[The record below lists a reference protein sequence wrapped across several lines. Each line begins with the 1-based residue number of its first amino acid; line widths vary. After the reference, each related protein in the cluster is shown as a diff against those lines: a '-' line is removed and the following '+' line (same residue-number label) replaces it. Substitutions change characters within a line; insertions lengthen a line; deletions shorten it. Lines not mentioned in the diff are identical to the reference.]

1 MLTNITYVTQV
12 KKGGDLNYV
21 LKEISNFYDAD
32 TKRSFNQMKFLKD
45 FCGILLEK
53 LDIEKTD
60 IFIDEDL
67 MNNNTCCA
75 FHHLG
80 KIYIS
85 KYFLKRE
92 NRFLDDLIILSHEF
106 SHLNDFVD
114 GINIERK
121 VGKNSN
127 RLKLSFNDLMMV
139 PLKMTDKYSMAYLYE
154 TNECE
159 HSANVFAFEYVLSL
173 LQQSQQVINK
183 NSIEYAILNVL
194 KQRVE
199 NTYQIQEMIREK
211 YQIEFVPELQLKA
224 KNFQEKWFVEIKE
237 NLHKIQTNKKPSETK
252 NCFSKIVELNNQII
266 QTFFV
271 YENFELLNKM
281 KNYYLKNSN
290 NSIFMPQL
298 YIECLNFH
306 NYVVTNNDIKDLLNL
321 YEKSILSFDLKDVFL
336 QQQNFKEHL
345 IKAKYKKATKNDF
358 KNMELNEIE
367 TSKDLLDYAKFYFKS
382 EKINIKNM

>member
-21 LKEISNFYDAD
+21 LKEISNFYDAN
-32 TKRSFNQMKFLKD
+32 TKKSFNQIKFLEN
-45 FCGILLEK
+45 FCGLLLEK
-53 LDIEKTD
+53 FDIDKTY
-60 IFIDEDL
+60 IYIDEDL

-80 KIYIS
+80 KIYIN
-85 KYFLKRE
+85 KYFFKRPDK
-92 NRFLDDLIILSHEF
+92 FLDDLIILSHEF
-106 SHLNDFVD
+106 SHLNDYAD
-114 GINIERK
+114 GLYMKRK
-121 VGKNSN
+121 VGENSN

-199 NTYQIQEMIREK
+199 NTYKIQEMIREK
-211 YQIEFVPELQLKA
+211 YQTEFVPELQLKA

-237 NLHKIQTNKKPSETK
+237 NINKIQTNKKSKDIK
-252 NCFSKIVELNNQII
+252 NCFSKVVELNNQII

-281 KNYYLKNSN
+281 KNFYLKNST
-290 NSIFMPQL
+290 NSSFMPML
-298 YIECLNFH
+298 YFECINYN
-306 NYVVTNNDIKDLLNL
+306 NYVVNENDIKDILSL
-321 YEKSILSFDLKDVFL
+321 YEKNILSFSLKEIFL
-336 QQQNFKEHL
+336 EQQNFKEHL
-345 IKAKYKKATKNDF
+345 IKTKYKKANKKDF
-358 KNMELNEIE
+358 ENMELNEIE
-367 TSKDLLDYAKFYFKS
+367 NSKDLLDYAKFYFNP
-382 EKINIKNM
+382 EKIMLN